1 LKIVVEE
8 RRKEVSHLHHPFNNF
23 KKKNPTVFRN
33 RVGLNVKHTKTY
45 SFLSPLKNTAS
56 QNMTNK
62 MSPIIAVIILWWICI
77 QLIQGLD
84 WILYL
89 MSKNP

>member
-1 LKIVVEE
+1 MQIFFEKYFTFLEY
-8 RRKEVSHLHHPFNNF
+8 
-23 KKKNPTVFRN
+23 KNPTVFHN
-33 RVGLNVKHTKTY
+33 RIGLNVKHTKTY